1 MEERKEKKLI
11 KGSIDNISIDKFK
24 ILSEQMKK
32 CICKIDG
39 IRKGTGFFCKINYE
53 NKIIPVLM
61 TNYRVISPYFF
72 EYKKNLVISTTENR
86 ILININNNNILYSS
100 PIDEYDLII
109 IKLNESKNEMDN
121 YLEIDKHIFS
131 NKSEKA
137 YADESIY
144 ILHYPNGEKPSI
156 SFGYGFKQMN
166 DYKMQHLCN
175 TENCSSGGPILSLS
189 SNKIIGIHRR
199 SIRRTN
205 GGFINFGTF
214 LKFPLN
220 ELNQN
225 KIYKIISIIKNKDD
239 KVKNNNFLVIK
250 NNNSKNY
257 INEKTSLIIKDK
269 KYKYN
274 VLFDFFTNT
283 NEKLDYNKIKLLF
296 NNIGDF
302 IMNEEE
308 LFNSENNIQSFKLLE
323 VIQKILLLN
332 KLELEKFYKTKYIL
346 NILKFKENIL
356 KKIDEGEINCN
367 SYIEIFLTFEK
378 IKIFNEKLKILSFN
392 NSEEI
397 EKLMKIFRKNFP
409 EFSKPLFL
417 LDNLI
422 KVLKTFYECLHKNNI
437 DKLEKLR
444 NKIFSGMLNQIEKS
458 EVIEE
463 MNKIM
468 PPEKL
473 KKKYQL
479 IDSLFFMQL
488 YKVYKFKFIHFMT
501 EEEIFQLTETDFN
514 QLKLFFIDGEWSIKI
529 PFPILK
535 ECFKSLNYKKKEAL
549 GKELRTL
556 KKIFEIKNFCCN
568 KELTLKGHIEIYK
581 LKNEI
586 ELTTNSCIYFIDEFN
601 AEKTEFYEELNKIKE
616 ELKINISLD
625 KIEDLEKSLEK
636 LGINVLEPKEEERN
650 FLDILQCLYE
660 NRVSVKLLS
669 KLNDKDI
676 NNLQSN
682 LDKISFVN
690 GNIQDI
696 INCSNFIHD
705 FFKEKKMKRKGKVKI
720 NDKLLIEKF
729 IKKVSETKNITQ
741 SFYNYSNIAKN
752 VEKFFDKLK

>member
-1 MEERKEKKLI
+1 
-11 KGSIDNISIDKFK
+11 
-24 ILSEQMKK
+24 
-32 CICKIDG
+32 
-39 IRKGTGFFCKINYE
+39 
-53 NKIIPVLM
+53 
-61 TNYRVISPYFF
+61 
-72 EYKKNLVISTTENR
+72 
-86 ILININNNNILYSS
+86 
-100 PIDEYDLII
+100 
-109 IKLNESKNEMDN
+109 
-121 YLEIDKHIFS
+121 
-131 NKSEKA
+131 
-137 YADESIY
+137 
-144 ILHYPNGEKPSI
+144 
-156 SFGYGFKQMN
+156 
-166 DYKMQHLCN
+166 
-175 TENCSSGGPILSLS
+175 
-189 SNKIIGIHRR
+189 
-199 SIRRTN
+199 
-205 GGFINFGTF
+205 
-214 LKFPLN
+214 
-220 ELNQN
+220 
-225 KIYKIISIIKNKDD
+225 
-239 KVKNNNFLVIK
+239 
-250 NNNSKNY
+250 
-257 INEKTSLIIKDK
+257 
-269 KYKYN
+269 
-274 VLFDFFTNT
+274 
-283 NEKLDYNKIKLLF
+283 
-296 NNIGDF
+296 
-302 IMNEEE
+302 
-308 LFNSENNIQSFKLLE
+308 
-323 VIQKILLLN
+323 
-332 KLELEKFYKTKYIL
+332 
-346 NILKFKENIL
+346 
-356 KKIDEGEINCN
+356 
-367 SYIEIFLTFEK
+367 
-378 IKIFNEKLKILSFN
+378 
-392 NSEEI
+392 
-397 EKLMKIFRKNFP
+397 
-409 EFSKPLFL
+409 
-417 LDNLI
+417 
-422 KVLKTFYECLHKNNI
+422 
-437 DKLEKLR
+437 
-444 NKIFSGMLNQIEKS
+444 
-458 EVIEE
+458 
-463 MNKIM
+463 M
-468 PPEKL
+468 PPEEL

>member
-1 MEERKEKKLI
+1 M
-11 KGSIDNISIDKFK
+11 
-24 ILSEQMKK
+24 
-32 CICKIDG
+32 
-39 IRKGTGFFCKINYE
+39 
-53 NKIIPVLM
+53 
-61 TNYRVISPYFF
+61 
-72 EYKKNLVISTTENR
+72 
-86 ILININNNNILYSS
+86 
-100 PIDEYDLII
+100 II
-109 IKLNESKNEMDN
+109 IKLNESKNEVYN

-137 YADESIY
+137 YTDESIY
-144 ILHYPNGEKPSI
+144 ILHYTNWEKPSI

-239 KVKNNNFLVIK
+239 KAKNCNFLIIK

-274 VLFDFFTNT
+274 VLIDFFTNT
-283 NEKLDYNKIKLLF
+283 KEKLDYNKIKLLF
-296 NNIGDF
+296 NKIGNF

-308 LFNSENNIQSFKLLE
+308 LFNSEKDIQSFKLLE
-323 VIQKILLLN
+323 AIQKTLLLN
-332 KLELEKFYKTKYIL
+332 KLELEKLCKTKYIL
-346 NILKFKENIL
+346 NILKFKENVL

-367 SYIEIFLTFEK
+367 SYIELFFNFKNRDIFK
-378 IKIFNEKLKILSFN
+378 EKLRIILFN
-392 NSEEI
+392 NNEEI
-397 EKLMKIFRKNFP
+397 EKHMKIFIKNFH

-422 KVLKTFYECLHKNNI
+422 KVLKSFYEYFHKNNI

-444 NKIFSGMLNQIEKS
+444 NKIFSGMLNQIGES

-468 PPEKL
+468 PPKEL
-473 KKKYQL
+473 EKKYKL
-479 IDSLFFMQL
+479 SDSLFFMQL
-488 YKVYKFKFIHFMT
+488 YKANKLECIDFMT

-514 QLKLFFIDGEWSIKI
+514 QLKLFFIDEAWWIKL

-549 GKELRTL
+549 GNELRTL

-586 ELTTNSCIYFIDEFN
+586 DITTNSFIYFIDEFN

-636 LGINVLEPKEEERN
+636 LGIDVLEPKEEERN

-676 NNLQSN
+676 NNLLSN

-705 FFKEKKMKRKGKVKI
+705 FFKEKK
-720 NDKLLIEKF
+720 
-729 IKKVSETKNITQ
+729 
-741 SFYNYSNIAKN
+741 
-752 VEKFFDKLK
+752 